1 MIKLS
6 LKNADTKDGMAKKK
20 KASLGCLFWVAL
32 ILLVLVVFLFNRER
46 INTVL
51 DETGFREYLFT
62 QDTQEPEVQRVE
74 PETQQQD
81 SSSSSDGQS
90 EAPRPEEAESE
101 REEEQQVEIKVDT
114 PQKDE
119 TADSDSSEK
128 PRIDKR
134 MRKSALY
141 FVEITDSG
149 SIKLQRIVRPIYY
162 TDAPLTKTLQTL
174 IEGLTADELNRGLLN
189 LIPQDSRIRKVWVED
204 STAFVDFN
212 EAIRFNQF
220 GTEGLHTQLR
230 QIVYTATE
238 FQTVDSVQ
246 ILINGNKIDYL
257 ASEGIF
263 VGEPLSREDVA
274 QTSSQ

>member
-1 MIKLS
+1 
-6 LKNADTKDGMAKKK
+6 MAKKK

-119 TADSDSSEK
+119 TADSDSPEK

-141 FVEITDSG
+141 
-149 SIKLQRIVRPIYY
+149 
-162 TDAPLTKTLQTL
+162 
-174 IEGLTADELNRGLLN
+174 
-189 LIPQDSRIRKVWVED
+189 
-204 STAFVDFN
+204 
-212 EAIRFNQF
+212 
-220 GTEGLHTQLR
+220 
-230 QIVYTATE
+230 
-238 FQTVDSVQ
+238 
-246 ILINGNKIDYL
+246 
-257 ASEGIF
+257 
-263 VGEPLSREDVA
+263 
-274 QTSSQ
+274 

>member
-1 MIKLS
+1 
-6 LKNADTKDGMAKKK
+6 MAKKK

-81 SSSSSDGQS
+81 SSTSSDDQS
-90 EAPRPEEAESE
+90 EAPRTEGAESE
-101 REEEQQVEIKVDT
+101 SEEEQQVEIEIDT
-114 PQKDE
+114 PEEDE
-119 TADSDSSEK
+119 TAASDSSTESSSDSSEK

-162 TDAPLTKTLQTL
+162 SDAPLTKTLQTL
-174 IEGLTADELNRGLLN
+174 LEGLTADELNQGLLN
-189 LIPQDSRIRKVWVED
+189 LIPQDSRILKVWVED
-204 STAFVDFN
+204 STAYIDFN

-230 QIVYTATE
+230 QIVYTATD

-263 VGEPLSREDVA
+263 VGEPLTREDVA
-274 QTSSQ
+274 QTSGE

>member
-1 MIKLS
+1 
-6 LKNADTKDGMAKKK
+6 MAKKK

-62 QDTQEPEVQRVE
+62 QKTQEPEVQRVE
-74 PETQQQD
+74 PEAEQPSTPEAEQQD
-81 SSSSSDGQS
+81 NSTRSGDQP
-90 EAPRPEEAESE
+90 ETPRPKDEEESKD
-101 REEEQQVEIKVDT
+101 EEEQQVEIKVDT
-114 PQKDE
+114 PEEDE
-119 TADSDSSEK
+119 SASSDSSTEGSEK

-162 TDAPLTKTLQTL
+162 NDSPLTETLQTL
-174 IEGLTADELNRGLLN
+174 LEGLTADELNQGLLN

-204 STAFVDFN
+204 STAYIDFN

-230 QIVYTATE
+230 QLVYTATE

-263 VGEPLSREDVA
+263 VGKPLTREDVA
-274 QTSSQ
+274 RTPGE

>member
-1 MIKLS
+1 
-6 LKNADTKDGMAKKK
+6 MAKKK

-62 QDTQEPEVQRVE
+62 QDSQEPEVQRVE
-74 PETQQQD
+74 PEAEQPSTPETEQQD
-81 SSSSSDGQS
+81 STSSSGDQP
-90 EAPRPEEAESE
+90 APPPPEKDETESGK
-101 REEEQQVEIKVDT
+101 EQQVEITVDT
-114 PQKDE
+114 PEEDE
-119 TADSDSSEK
+119 STSSDSSIDSSEK
-128 PRIDKR
+128 PLIDKR

-162 TDAPLTKTLQTL
+162 TDSPLTKTLQAL
-174 IEGLTADELNRGLLN
+174 LEGLTAEELNKGLLN
-189 LIPQDSRIRKVWVED
+189 LVPQDSRIRKVWVED
-204 STAFVDFN
+204 STAYIDFN

-263 VGEPLSREDVA
+263 VGKPLTRKDVA
-274 QTSSQ
+274 QTSGE